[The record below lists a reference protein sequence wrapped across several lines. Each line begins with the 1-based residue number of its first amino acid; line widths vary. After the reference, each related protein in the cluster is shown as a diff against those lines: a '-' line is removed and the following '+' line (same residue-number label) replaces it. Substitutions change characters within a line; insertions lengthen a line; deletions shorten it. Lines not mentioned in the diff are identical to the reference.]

1 MLPNDQALI
10 DEILREK
17 KKNNTLILAHTYQ
30 PPEVLA
36 VADLTGD
43 SFALA
48 KLPKA
53 SSSQGAF
60 VRGSLHGGNLEDS
73 VSGKGGRSLPS

>member
-17 KKNNTLILAHTYQ
+17 KKKQHSNSGPYLPA
-30 PPEVLA
+30 PEVLA

-48 KLPKA
+48 KAAESLEAP
-53 SSSQGAF
+53 QGAF
-60 VRGSLHGGNLEDS
+60 VRGSLHGGNL
-73 VSGKGGRSLPS
+73 

>member
-30 PPEVLA
+30 SPR
-36 VADLTGD
+36 
-43 SFALA
+43 F
-48 KLPKA
+48 
-53 SSSQGAF
+53 
-60 VRGSLHGGNLEDS
+60 
-73 VSGKGGRSLPS
+73 

>member
-48 KLPKA
+48 KAAESLEAPRALLFA
-53 SSSQGAF
+53 SW
-60 VRGSLHGGNLEDS
+60 R
-73 VSGKGGRSLPS
+73 KP